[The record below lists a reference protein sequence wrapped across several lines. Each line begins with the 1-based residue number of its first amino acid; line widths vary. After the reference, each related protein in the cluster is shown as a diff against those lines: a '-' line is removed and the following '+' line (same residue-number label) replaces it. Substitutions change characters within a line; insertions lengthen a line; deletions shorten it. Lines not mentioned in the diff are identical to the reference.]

1 MSFTNDWVNN
11 IEKSTV
17 KRNEINLLVM
27 DYLISEGFKEAA
39 ERFKTEA
46 NIETDKDDQTKT
58 YSETD
63 EQIDKRISV
72 RNAIESGEIQR
83 SIQLINQYYPLL
95 IDDNHGLYFEL
106 EVSCVIALLYSV
118 LINCFPSTATAFDR
132 IDTEQ
137 EHT

>member
-106 EVSCVIALLYSV
+106 EVSRLV
-118 LINCFPSTATAFDR
+118 
-132 IDTEQ
+132 
-137 EHT
+137 